1 MKIFKLFTAALLF
14 SSLTAYAAEDPAT
27 TLISTDLKQ
36 EPFID
41 AQVII
46 NLPVN
51 TSVTVL
57 KRQAGWVQV
66 KSSGGAQGWL
76 KMTSI
81 KLGSGGASGKGDNGI
96 MSLFNVARSGRSG
109 NNGVVVTTGVR
120 GLTPEELNNASPNAA
135 EVKKMDNF
143 PKGKKEADTF
153 ASAGKLQ
160 SQQVD
165 YLAASQPTS
174 TPTQTSKPFVNGGHK

>member
-1 MKIFKLFTAALLF
+1 MKIFRFFTAVLLF
-14 SSLTAYAAEDPAT
+14 SSLVTYAAEDPAT
-27 TLISTDLKQ
+27 TLVNTDLKQ

-41 AQVII
+41 AQVVIS
-46 NLPVN
+46 LPAN

-57 KRQAGWVQV
+57 KRQAGWMQV

-81 KLGSGGASGKGDNGI
+81 KLGSGGTSGKGDNGI

-120 GLTPEELNNASPNAA
+120 GLTPEELKNASPNPA

-153 ASAGKLQ
+153 ANAGKLQ

-165 YLAASQPTS
+165 YLADNQPASAQ
-174 TPTQTSKPFVNGGHK
+174 TQTSKPFMSGGHK